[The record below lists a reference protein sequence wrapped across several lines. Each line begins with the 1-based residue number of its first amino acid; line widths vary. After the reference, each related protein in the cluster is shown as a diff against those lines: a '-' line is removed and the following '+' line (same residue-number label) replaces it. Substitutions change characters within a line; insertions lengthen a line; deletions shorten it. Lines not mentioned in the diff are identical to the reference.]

1 MSKETLSALIA
12 GLRSQLA
19 QTHDLDAGTRDAL
32 QGLAREMDA
41 ALEAPSPGAAG
52 EEQALAGRLSD
63 RLRELEVSHPKLSA
77 TIGNL
82 VDTLAFYGL

>member
-12 GLRSQLA
+12 GLRSQLGQA
-19 QTHDLDAGTRDAL
+19 HDLDAGTRDAL
-32 QGLAREMDA
+32 QGLAREMEA
-41 ALEAPSPGAAG
+41 ALEQPAPGA
-52 EEQALAGRLSD
+52 EQPLAGRLSD

>member
-19 QTHDLDAGTRDAL
+19 QANDLDAGTREAL
-32 QGLAREMDA
+32 QGLAREMES
-41 ALEAPSPGAAG
+41 ALEQPAPGAAG
-52 EEQALAGRLSD
+52 AEQPLAGRLSD
-63 RLRELEVSHPKLSA
+63 RLRELEVSHPKLAA